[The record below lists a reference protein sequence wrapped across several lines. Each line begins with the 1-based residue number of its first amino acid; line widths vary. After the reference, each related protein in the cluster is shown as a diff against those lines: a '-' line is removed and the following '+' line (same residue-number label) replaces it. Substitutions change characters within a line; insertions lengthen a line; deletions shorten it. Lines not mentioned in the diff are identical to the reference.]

1 MGEVDNHGVRT
12 LGCKVAIIGPL
23 VHYGIL
29 GKSVSVSGLQGHLV

>member
-1 MGEVDNHGVRT
+1 MGAEVDNCGVRT

-29 GKSVSVSGLQGHLV
+29 GTGIGLLSIRQ